1 MLSPSLKRSLIP
13 AMIVLLA
20 VCLVLSTRPR
30 LHSFQGQIM
39 GTTYNVSY
47 VATVFSH
54 PVGEVSGVV
63 HDALADVDQRMS
75 TYKPDSELMRFNR
88 APVGKPFRVS
98 RDIVELVQEAQA
110 VSDLSGGAYDITVGP
125 LVNLW
130 GFGPADGTDA
140 KENRGDDGAQDLLYA
155 PEFVQWIESQYPGRI
170 PDQAAINEAMSGV
183 GYQSLKADSENST
196 LTREKE
202 LFVDLSSIAKGY
214 GVDQAAAALE
224 ALGIDDYMVEVGGE
238 VAVQGVK
245 PNGKPWRLAVI
256 GPEMGK
262 NGVSALVEPLDKAL
276 ATSGDYLTY
285 FEVDGKRYSHTIN
298 PVTGWPE
305 AKRVAEVAVIADTSA
320 RADAL
325 ATMFMVLG
333 DEKGLELANRLG
345 IAARFAYYTDGGFDT
360 VTSEAFKPYLVKSP

>member
-1 MLSPSLKRSLIP
+1 
-13 AMIVLLA
+13 
-20 VCLVLSTRPR
+20 
-30 LHSFQGQIM
+30 M

-47 VATVFSH
+47 VATLFH
-54 PVGEVSGVV
+54 PVRDVSRGIQ
-63 HDALADVDQRMS
+63 DALADVDQRMS
-75 TYKPDSELMRFNR
+75 TYKPDSELMQFNR
-88 APVGKPFRVS
+88 APVGEPFKLS
-98 RDIVELVQEAQA
+98 GDIVQLVQQA
-110 VSDLSGGAYDITVGP
+110 RAISDLSDGAYDITVGP

-130 GFGPADGTDA
+130 GFGPTQRAAD
-140 KENRGDDGAQDLLYA
+140 KEGHDDSESLANV
-155 PEFVQWIESQYPGRI
+155 PEFAKWIESQYPGHI
-170 PDQAAINEAMSGV
+170 PHATAIQEALANV
-183 GYQSLKADSENST
+183 GYQSLTVDTEGST
-196 LTREKE
+196 LTREKA

-214 GVDQAAAALE
+214 GVDQAAAALR
-224 ALGIDDYMVEVGGE
+224 ARGIKDFMVEVGGE
-238 VAVQGVK
+238 VLVQGVK
-245 PNGKPWRLAVI
+245 PNGNPWRLAVI

-276 ATSGDYLTY
+276 ATSGDYLNF

-345 IAARFAYYTDGGFDT
+345 IAARFAYYTDEGFAT
-360 VTSEAFKPYLVKSP
+360 VTSEAFKPYLVKQP